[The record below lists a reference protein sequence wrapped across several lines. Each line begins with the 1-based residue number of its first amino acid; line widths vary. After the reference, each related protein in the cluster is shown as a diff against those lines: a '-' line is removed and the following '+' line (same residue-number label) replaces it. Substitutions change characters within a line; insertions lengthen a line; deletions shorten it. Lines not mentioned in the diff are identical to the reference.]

1 MAISG
6 GEGYGVG
13 HPVDGGIVAAEPWFS
28 NNQVPFG
35 KFCDLEGEL
44 FHMLVNGKF
53 QVTCMRDL
61 PYDGA
66 GSIGKDQVFRFT
78 FGDQR
83 QVHVHGKV
91 KIDELGASSRVYHAC
106 GKNVFIDE
114 AR

>member
-1 MAISG
+1 MAISR

-28 NNQVPFG
+28 NDQVASG
-35 KFCDLEGEL
+35 KFCDLKAKL

-53 QVTCMRDL
+53 QVTCMHDL
-61 PYDGA
+61 PYDRA
-66 GSIGKDQVFRFT
+66 GSIGKDQVFRIA
-78 FGDQR
+78 FGNQR

-91 KIDELGASSRVYHAC
+91 KIDQLGASCRVYHAC
-106 GKNVFIDE
+106 RKNVFIDK